1 MSRYDDIIDLP
12 HHVSEV
18 MRPMPLQ
25 NRAAQF
31 APFAA
36 LTGHEAAIN
45 ETARLTSTKTELS
58 DCEKTILDRRLSY
71 AVSHLSCRLPLD
83 FTVFVP
89 DRWKTGGSYV
99 NITGI
104 IKKLDTI
111 GRLIILEDGRH
122 LRLDCITGI
131 GSPIFDTLDQ

>member
-1 MSRYDDIIDLP
+1 
-12 HHVSEV
+12 
-18 MRPMPLQ
+18 MPLQ

-122 LRLDCITGI
+122 LRLDCIAGI
-131 GSPIFDTLDQ
+131 DSPIFDTFDQ